1 MIRDRL
7 APGIAT
13 LVTIALGLG
22 VRSAAVRP
30 RLPAPVD
37 AFAGDTLWGA
47 MVLFL
52 FATLFPRCGRG
63 ALAVA
68 ALLFAWSIEASQL
81 YHAPWIDRV
90 RANPLGHL
98 VLGEGFLWSDLV
110 CYTVGIALAASVLR
124 AISGRPDRAGT
135 SSVPE
140 RR

>member
-52 FATLFPRCGRG
+52 FATLFPR
-63 ALAVA
+63 
-68 ALLFAWSIEASQL
+68 
-81 YHAPWIDRV
+81 
-90 RANPLGHL
+90 
-98 VLGEGFLWSDLV
+98 
-110 CYTVGIALAASVLR
+110 
-124 AISGRPDRAGT
+124 
-135 SSVPE
+135 
-140 RR
+140 